1 MDVNSDISSALER
14 VVEELANRQRGASR
28 HKWHWTRVMSC
39 RDAAEAFLEL
49 LAHEGLIEQRRHP
62 YGGQVWR
69 VNGKL
74 FGRVD
79 GMTHEN
85 FDAAHK

>member
-1 MDVNSDISSALER
+1 MNSDISIALER
-14 VVEELANRQRGASR
+14 VVEELANRHGIGRF
-28 HKWHWTRVMSC
+28 KWHWTRVMSC
-39 RDAAEAFLEL
+39 RDAAEAFLDL
-49 LAHEGLIEQRRHP
+49 LAREGLIEQRRHP

-79 GMTHEN
+79 GVTHEK
-85 FDAAHK
+85 FDAMAHL